1 MSALSMP
8 HFRQRLLLAQLQ
20 KGLKFRPLVVL
31 LGHRQVGK
39 TTLSSYISKSYYSLD
54 LRVTRDLVLND
65 PTGFLESIDKYPTVL
80 DESHLLPELFP
91 AFKEQ
96 VRRNPRPGQFILTGS
111 VRFSSRKA
119 IQESLTGRVIY
130 FELLPMDL
138 SESMQEALPD
148 SLIQLSKSWQKWS
161 PRKKAASSDKVVE
174 RYLRGGGLPGL
185 FALREKSLFNQKMA
199 TQLET
204 ILERDLR
211 LLMNTSLSFQSLRG
225 LLTYVAMHQHE
236 PFEWND
242 ASRATR
248 ISRPTIVK
256 IMRAFEALFLIRM
269 IPCEGSAKKPA
280 YVMEDQGEATF
291 LIGNRTDPLFD
302 LTRFLYANLRC
313 QTHYRPELNT
323 DLFQYRTRAGV
334 NVPICFR
341 FAAGE
346 LGILPILEDYP
357 GPQAVGAAQSFLK
370 SYPKAKII
378 YATLGKNFAHLS
390 PRSSII
396 PTLALVN
403 G

>member
-1 MSALSMP
+1 MP
-8 HFRQRLLLAQLQ
+8 HFRKRHLFSQIQ
-20 KGLKFRPLVVL
+20 KGLKFSPLVAL

-39 TTLSSYISKSYYSLD
+39 TTLSSHMSKSYYSLD

-65 PTGFLESIDKYPTVL
+65 PTGFLESIDKHPTVL
-80 DESHLLPELFP
+80 DESQLLPELFP
-91 AFKEQ
+91 AIKEQ

-138 SESMQEALPD
+138 SESMQESLPD

-161 PRKKAASSDKVVE
+161 PQKKATISDKSVE

-185 FALREKSLFNQKMA
+185 FALREKSLFNQKIA

-211 LLMNTSLSFQSLRG
+211 LLVNTSLSFQSLRG
-225 LLTYVAMHQHE
+225 LLTFVALHQHE
-236 PFEWND
+236 PFEWTD

-248 ISRPTIVK
+248 ISRPTIMK

-313 QTHYRPELNT
+313 QTHYRSELNAE
-323 DLFQYRTRAGV
+323 LFQYRTRAGV

-370 SYPKAKII
+370 TYPKAKII
-378 YATLGKNFAHLS
+378 YATSGKNFTHLS
-390 PRSSII
+390 PRSSVI
-396 PTLALVN
+396 PALALVN

>member
-1 MSALSMP
+1 MYALIMP
-8 HFRQRLLLAQLQ
+8 HFRQRHLFTQIQ
-20 KGLKFRPLVVL
+20 KGLKFSPLVAL

-39 TTLSSYISKSYYSLD
+39 TTLGSHISNSYYSMD
-54 LRVTRDLVLND
+54 LRVTRDVVLND
-65 PTGFLESIDKYPTVL
+65 PTGFLESIGKYPTVL
-80 DESHLLPELFP
+80 DESQLVPELFP
-91 AFKEQ
+91 ALKDH

-119 IQESLTGRVIY
+119 LQESLTGRIIY
-130 FELLPMDL
+130 FELLPLDL
-138 SESMQEALPD
+138 SESMQETLPN
-148 SLIQLSKSWQKWS
+148 SLIQLSKSWQDWS
-161 PRKKAASSDKVVE
+161 PRKRPTMSDKAVE

-185 FALREKSLFNQKMA
+185 FALRDKSLFNQKMA

-225 LLTYVAMHQHE
+225 LLTFVAMHQHE

-313 QTHYRPELNT
+313 QTHYRPELNAE
-323 DLFQYRTRAGV
+323 LFQYRTRAGV

-346 LGILPILEDYP
+346 LGVLPILEDYP
-357 GPQAVGAAQSFLK
+357 SPQAIGAAQSFLK
-370 SYPKAKII
+370 TYPKAKII
-378 YATLGKNFAHLS
+378 YATAGKNFVNLS
-390 PRSSII
+390 PRSSVI
-396 PTLALVN
+396 PALALVK